1 MPDGIERHSTKLNV
15 FLIDD
20 HGVLR
25 QGLRMLIDSQ
35 PDMRVVGESERGRG
49 VAEELK
55 RGTPPDVVVVDVSM
69 PDVNG
74 ARAAAEIHDALPEV
88 KIVALTRH
96 AEKAYVQ
103 QMLQAGATGY
113 VLKQTAAEVLI
124 AAIRAV
130 AAGNTYL
137 DQAVAGKLM
146 EAFGSRGAQP
156 GNRDLLTSRERE
168 IVSMVAYGH
177 TNKEIAS
184 ALGITVKTV
193 ETHKT
198 NIMQKLEITSRAEL
212 VRFALS
218 QGWLER

>member
-1 MPDGIERHSTKLNV
+1 MTTLNI

-35 PDMRVVGESERGRG
+35 PDMRVIGEAEHGRG
-49 VAEELK
+49 VVDKL
-55 RGTPPDVVVVDVSM
+55 RHGTMPDVVILDLSM
-69 PDVNG
+69 PDVSG
-74 ARAAAEIHDALPEV
+74 ASVAADIRAELPQV

-113 VLKQTAAEVLI
+113 VLKQTAGEVLLS
-124 AAIRAV
+124 AIRAV
-130 AAGNTYL
+130 AGGDTYL
-137 DQAVAGKLM
+137 DHSVAGKVIAALS
-146 EAFGSRGAQP
+146 GSRGAE
-156 GNRDLLTSRERE
+156 GVHAALTPRERE
-168 IVSMVAYGH
+168 IATMVAYGH

-198 NIMQKLEITSRAEL
+198 NVMQKLGLTSRAEL
-212 VRFALS
+212 VRFALN
-218 QGWLER
+218 QGWLQR